1 MSIFK
6 KIFGRKEKGKE
17 IEATTKEIEVEDLE
31 IPVKTKKYLFVVPK
45 SYSIS
50 PERLARA
57 IISCIGSLDMFE
69 PVKGIVEGEEKT
81 IYKLKN
87 GNLYLNVEKGENK
100 GEVITA
106 KVTIKSLEGKPIN
119 RTLEILVD
127 AVEKYYS
134 RGETRR
140 LIDFK
145 THKNLKIKE
154 KIVKVKEL

>member
-6 KIFGRKEKGKE
+6 KIFGRKGKE
-17 IEATTKEIEVEDLE
+17 TETATREVEVEELE
-31 IPVKTKKYLFVVPK
+31 IPVKTKRYLFMVPK

-69 PVKGIVEGEEKT
+69 PVKGIVGGEEKT

-106 KVTIKSLEGKPIN
+106 KVTVKSLENKPID

-134 RGETRR
+134 RGETKK

-145 THKNLKIKE
+145 TLQNLKIKE
-154 KIVKVKEL
+154 KIVNVKEL